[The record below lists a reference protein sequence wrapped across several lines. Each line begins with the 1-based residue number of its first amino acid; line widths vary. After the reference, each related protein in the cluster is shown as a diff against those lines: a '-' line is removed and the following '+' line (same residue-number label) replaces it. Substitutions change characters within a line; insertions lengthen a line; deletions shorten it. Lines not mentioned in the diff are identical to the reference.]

1 MTERIDHVKVAQ
13 RNLDFVGK
21 EAMESPEALV
31 TVTAA
36 LVHATLALVE
46 QQRISNRLML
56 AALVADVELRTGQ
69 NGSRV
74 GLLGACGVFHHPKNI
89 GERAHLDD
97 DIREALG
104 L

>member
-46 QQRISNRLML
+46 QQRIANLIALAQPIRLPSGGEVTHML
-56 AALVADVELRTGQ
+56 HDPV
-69 NGSRV
+69 S
-74 GLLGACGVFHHPKNI
+74 GA
-89 GERAHLDD
+89 
-97 DIREALG
+97 IREDVAEGLG